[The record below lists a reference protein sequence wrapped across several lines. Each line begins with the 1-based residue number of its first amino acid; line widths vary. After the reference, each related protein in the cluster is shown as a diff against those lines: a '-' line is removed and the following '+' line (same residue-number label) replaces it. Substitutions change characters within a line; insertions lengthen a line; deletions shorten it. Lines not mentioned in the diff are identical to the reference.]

1 MKQALLCP
9 TFGTISRTLAL
20 GPGVW
25 PECAF
30 RSFSRAIATVHSS
43 YLIPRRQVQFC
54 WPHSGTLEGAI
65 PPRKASTS
73 SLTGKRNSLQPSSP
87 LGAPP
92 RASGLWWWWRRPPL
106 CAPGSLSHHPR
117 SLSLSLSPPRCDR
130 QAEGDHHSTQIFSF
144 PHPPLPVKSQGARR
158 SRRRSPHRT
167 AGPGTRAPLHQC
179 SRFSRNPAL
188 SCRARVVLIA
198 RRRRPVRFVPGSIG
212 SASATRSEWARP
224 AGTGAAVMRCVRA
237 RASRGVT

>member
-117 SLSLSLSPPRCDR
+117 SLSLSLLHAAIGKQKAIITPPR
-130 QAEGDHHSTQIFSF
+130 FF
-144 PHPPLPVKSQGARR
+144 PFPTLPF
-158 SRRRSPHRT
+158 P
-167 AGPGTRAPLHQC
+167 
-179 SRFSRNPAL
+179 
-188 SCRARVVLIA
+188 
-198 RRRRPVRFVPGSIG
+198 
-212 SASATRSEWARP
+212 
-224 AGTGAAVMRCVRA
+224 
-237 RASRGVT
+237 